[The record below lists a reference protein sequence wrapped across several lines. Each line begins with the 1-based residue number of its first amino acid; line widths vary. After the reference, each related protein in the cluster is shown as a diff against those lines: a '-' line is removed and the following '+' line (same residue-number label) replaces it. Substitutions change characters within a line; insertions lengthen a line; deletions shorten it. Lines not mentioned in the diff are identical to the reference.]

1 MNFQLKHCGLV
12 LIVFLV
18 GFSPLL
24 AQSAAEQRP
33 DIEQVVNAIDRLY
46 RHDSS
51 HTLMEMEIHTPHW
64 SRTLKLEAWS
74 EGMDK
79 TFIRI
84 LQPQKERGMGTLRID
99 NEMWNYLPK
108 TNKVMKIPPSMMMS
122 SWMGSDFKNN
132 DLVKEFTFTEDYTF
146 EYIRPDEEKK
156 GLIYLKCI
164 PKPGKPIVWGHVLV
178 AVDVQT
184 LIPKWEEYYDEH
196 DELMRIMYFKEV
208 ENFDGTQ
215 LPSIMELVPQTKDG
229 HKTVLRYIEAEF
241 DVQIERRIFT
251 LRHLRTFRR

>member
-1 MNFQLKHCGLV
+1 MNFHLNRYAAM
-12 LIVFLV
+12 IFLLCIGILPV
-18 GFSPLL
+18 W
-24 AQSAAEQRP
+24 AQNGAGQRP
-33 DIEQVVNAIDRLY
+33 DILDVVNAIDRLY

-51 HTLMEMEIHTPHW
+51 HTVMEMEIHTPHW

-132 DLVKEFTFTEDYTF
+132 DLVKEFTFTEDYSF
-146 EYIRPDEEKK
+146 DYVQPEDADES
-156 GLIYLKCI
+156 LLYLKCT

-178 AVDVQT
+178 AVDRET

-196 DELMRIMYFKEV
+196 DELMRTMYFREV
-208 ENFDGTQ
+208 EDFDGKQ
-215 LPSIMELVPQTKDG
+215 LPSIMELVPQTKEG
-229 HKTVLRYIEAEF
+229 HKTVLHYIEAEF
-241 DVQIERRIFT
+241 DIRITERIFT
-251 LRHLRTFRR
+251 LRNLRTFRR

>member
-1 MNFQLKHCGLV
+1 MKEKMKALVVVIVLLV
-12 LIVFLV
+12 LAIFP
-18 GFSPLL
+18 GWS
-24 AQSAAEQRP
+24 QSVAGQPPEIQK
-33 DIEQVVNAIDRLY
+33 VVNSIDEMY

-51 HTLMEMEIHTPHW
+51 HTVMEMEIHTPHW

-146 EYIRPDEEKK
+146 EYVEPEDAKAGR
-156 GLIYLKCI
+156 LYLECT
-164 PKPGKPIVWGHVLV
+164 PKPGKPIVWGHVLI
-178 AVDVQT
+178 AVDAQT
-184 LIPKWEEYYDEH
+184 LIPEWEKYYDEH
-196 DELMRIMYFKEV
+196 GELMRIMYFKEV
-208 ENFDGTQ
+208 ESFDGKR
-215 LPSIMELVPQTKDG
+215 LPSIMELVPQTKEG
-229 HKTVLRYIEAEF
+229 HKTILHYIEAEF
-241 DVQIERRIFT
+241 DVPLQNRIFT
-251 LRHLRTFRR
+251 LRNLRTFRR